1 VLTATLEGSGKTD
14 RADMAARA
22 NQERKPSASVAVATP
37 AAATTTASATSRSF
51 LTRPGFIH
59 RQSPALEVLLMKHGY
74 GLTCIFRGRH
84 LNKSKAAGS
93 ARSAVLHD
101 VDCNDSARLC
111 EVVLQIVFSCRKR

>member
-1 VLTATLEGSGKTD
+1 VLTARLEGSGK
-14 RADMAARA
+14 ADWADVAARA
-22 NQERKPSASVAVATP
+22 NQERKASAPVTVPTAT
-37 AAATTTASATSRSF
+37 AATTASATSRSF

-59 RQSPALEVLLMKHGY
+59 CQSPALEVLLMKHGY